1 MSHDFET
8 ELKLK
13 KMQSKTMNKHVLLGM
28 EWVFG
33 NVTCMMYFPDPYG
46 SLVFASMEPTL
57 HQVNLENM
65 LVSSTSGHHPEM

>member
-1 MSHDFET
+1 MNHDFET

-13 KMQSKTMNKHVLLGM
+13 KMQRLLGM

-65 LVSSTSGHHPEM
+65 LVSSTTSGHHPEM